1 MLLFTTVNIYYTKIV
16 ADIIKSVNRDLNIT
30 FTVSIYED
38 IGNL

>member
-30 FTVSIYED
+30 LQSVNED

>member
-1 MLLFTTVNIYYTKIV
+1 MLLFTTVNIIV